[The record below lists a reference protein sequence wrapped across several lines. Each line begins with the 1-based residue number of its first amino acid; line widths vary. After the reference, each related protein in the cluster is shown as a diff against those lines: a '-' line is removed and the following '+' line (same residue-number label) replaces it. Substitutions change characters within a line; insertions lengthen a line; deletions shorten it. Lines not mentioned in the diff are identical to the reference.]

1 MIETCSNCSNEF
13 LTEADPYVV
22 VPRNNYKLL
31 CYNCFSINYETA
43 ILKQRLQEAEKVI
56 EFYADQDNWCGSWS
70 VYKDCTTVSDI
81 NYVEEYVECG
91 GKRAREY
98 MEKYKNEDRKNT

>member
-56 EFYADQDNWCGSWS
+56 EFYANKNSWDEEDWCNFSSGIC
-70 VYKDCTTVSDI
+70 DTDVSDRF
-81 NYVEEYVECG
+81 G

-98 MEKYKNEDRKNT
+98 MEKYKNEQKL